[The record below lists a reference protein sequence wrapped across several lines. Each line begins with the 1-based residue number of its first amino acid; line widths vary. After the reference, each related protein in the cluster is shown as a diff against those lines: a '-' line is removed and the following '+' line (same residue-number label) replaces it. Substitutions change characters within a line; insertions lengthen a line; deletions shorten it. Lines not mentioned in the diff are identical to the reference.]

1 MKVPQIIYLALIMMD
16 IGISLAKH
24 GEPKNE
30 KYNVWIT
37 LASAAIIVALLKWG
51 GFF

>member
-1 MKVPQIIYLALIMMD
+1 MKVPQIIYLALMMMD

-24 GEPKNE
+24 GEPKNQ
-30 KYNVWIT
+30 KYNAWIT
-37 LASAAIIVALLKWG
+37 SVSVAITVALLKWG